1 MNKHGQLA
9 TEPWVVLFWQ
19 FRDAANAKAK
29 ANLQFEV
36 FNYEVEGHNVRGPAL
51 ANCRDIHVDEQLV
64 VDKATIKSISIKSL
78 SGLQAF
84 IGDKDW
90 TKGAKRRRT
99 QVR

>member
-36 FNYEVEGHNVRGPAL
+36 FNYEVEGYDVRVSVFV
-51 ANCRDIHVDEQLV
+51 NCPDIQVDEDLLI
-64 VDKATIKSISIKSL
+64 DKATIKISN
-78 SGLQAF
+78 
-84 IGDKDW
+84 W
-90 TKGAKRRRT
+90 TPDFHR
-99 QVR
+99 